1 MIAPRSRHRAVT
13 DKDQKASWGK
23 RIAKRYLGANALGS
37 SSLSGPG
44 QAASASPVI
53 LGVKADHGE
62 SERKVQ
68 DVLVKVYDP
77 GRLQRAWQQVRKNAG
92 AAGIDQMTV
101 AEFAQRE
108 DALLALIHD
117 KLKSGSYR
125 FQPAR
130 RVEIPKPGTSKK
142 RKLGIPVVMDRIVG
156 TSMHSVL
163 EEIFDADFT
172 ASNFGFRAGRSQHQ
186 AIRQLQRLVQ
196 EGRDWAVAVDLQAFF
211 DEIPHGLILQLMR
224 RKVADEQFVTLLARL
239 LKAGVV
245 VAGVFEKT
253 TRGCPQG
260 SPLSPIL
267 SNLVLNELD
276 HKLEERNLG
285 YCRWADDFV
294 IVVRSERA
302 AQRVMK
308 GTMAYL
314 EQELGLLV
322 NRDKSRVAPIKEIT
336 FLGFQILRGKI
347 RVSTSAQRRFKARV
361 RELTRRNNPLS
372 MYQVIHELS
381 EYLRGWVGYF
391 GIQEFKYLFRD
402 LDAWIRSRLRSMQLK
417 KWKKPG
423 KFQRIMIKAGFD
435 PQKAHRVWLKMNRW
449 QSVMRPPVR
458 FVLNLDW
465 FRARGLVFLHDFTVA
480 FSRA

>member
-1 MIAPRSRHRAVT
+1 M
-13 DKDQKASWGK
+13 
-23 RIAKRYLGANALGS
+23 
-37 SSLSGPG
+37 SGPG
-44 QAASASPVI
+44 QAASASPAI

-62 SERKVQ
+62 GEMKEQ
-68 DVLVKVYDP
+68 EVLVKVSEP

-101 AEFAQRE
+101 AECAQRE
-108 DALLALIHD
+108 DELLALIHD
-117 KLKSGSYR
+117 KLESGSYR

-130 RVEIPKPGTSKK
+130 RVEIPKPGTSKT

-163 EEIFDADFT
+163 QELFDADFT
-172 ASNFGFRAGRSQHQ
+172 ESNFGFRAGRSQHH
-186 AIRQLQRLVQ
+186 AIRQLQRLVN
-196 EGRDWAVAVDLQAFF
+196 EGRDWAVAVDLKSFF
-211 DEIPHGLILQLMR
+211 DEIPHGLMLQLIR

-239 LKAGVV
+239 LRAGVIV
-245 VAGVFEKT
+245 GGVFEKT
-253 TRGCPQG
+253 TKGCPQG

-267 SNLVLNELD
+267 SNIVLNELD

-308 GTMAYL
+308 GTIAYL
-314 EQELGLLV
+314 EEELGLLV
-322 NRDKSRVAPIKEIT
+322 NRAKSQVAPIKEVT
-336 FLGFQILRGKI
+336 FLGFQILRGQI
-347 RVSTSAQRRFKARV
+347 RVSTKAQARFKDRV

-372 MYQVIHELS
+372 MYQVIHELNK
-381 EYLRGWVGYF
+381 YLRGWVGYF

-402 LDAWIRSRLRSMQLK
+402 LDAWIRSRLRSTQLK
-417 KWKKPG
+417 KWKKP
-423 KFQRIMIKAGFD
+423 KTFQRIMIMAGFD
-435 PQKAHRVWLKMNRW
+435 PKEAHRTWIKMNRW

-458 FVLNLDW
+458 FVMNLDW
-465 FRARGLVFLHDFTVA
+465 FRQRGLVFLHDSTIA
-480 FSRA
+480 LSRA

>member
-1 MIAPRSRHRAVT
+1 M
-13 DKDQKASWGK
+13 
-23 RIAKRYLGANALGS
+23 
-37 SSLSGPG
+37 
-44 QAASASPVI
+44 
-53 LGVKADHGE
+53 
-62 SERKVQ
+62 KVQ

-108 DALLALIHD
+108 DELLALIHD

-308 GTMAYL
+308 GTIAYL